1 MNNDRRAQLNV
12 WVNKEEEDEALEIDY
27 QLLME
32 WWKNNPMPKL
42 FLFNEMHEMITK
54 AKFWVWYLHDQD
66 QDQDKR
72 LLDINSF
79 LQHYT
84 FLD

>member
-12 WVNKEEEDEALEIDY
+12 WEDIDEEEEALEIDY
-27 QLLME
+27 QALME
-32 WWKNNPMPKL
+32 WWKNNPVPNR

-66 QDQDKR
+66 QDKR
-72 LLDINSF
+72 ILDINSF
-79 LQHYT
+79 LQH
-84 FLD
+84 

>member
-12 WVNKEEEDEALEIDY
+12 WADKEEEEEALKIDY
-27 QLLME
+27 QVLME
-32 WWKNNPMPKL
+32 WWKNNPLPKP
-42 FLFNEMHEMITK
+42 FLFKEMHEMITK

-66 QDQDKR
+66 QDKR

>member
-12 WVNKEEEDEALEIDY
+12 WVDKEEEEEALEIDY
-27 QLLME
+27 QALME
-32 WWKNNPMPKL
+32 WWKNNPIPKI
-42 FLFNEMHEMITK
+42 FLFKEMHEMITK

-66 QDQDKR
+66 QDKR
-72 LLDINSF
+72 VLDIKGF